1 MTDEWISSS
10 MRDFRIS
17 ARPSPCC
24 THAHSLIIAQF
35 FNIGLFYK
43 LSFQTLGD
51 SWQAQLY
58 LGILL
63 PLYIVF
69 CLFVLD
75 CCFCCCCCLV
85 VCLLIIISQRQ
96 SLGERSHYRER
107 CVPSQMRAAAEHS
120 CANALTEILLWY
132 QKYPLAKLWHPPC
145 PHTKQYNPLIW
156 KIWGGQILAVLIDKK
171 EVHCLPLKTFNAI
184 SIVPK
189 NKNFLWY
196 Q

>member
-1 MTDEWISSS
+1 MEWISSS

-43 LSFQTLGD
+43 LSFQTLG
-51 SWQAQLY
+51 QLASSIIFVY
-58 LGILL
+58 LFACV
-63 PLYIVF
+63 YCF

-75 CCFCCCCCLV
+75 CWFICCCLV

-96 SLGERSHYRER
+96 SLGERSHYRES

-132 QKYPLAKLWHPPC
+132 QKYPQVCKAMASPMPS
-145 PHTKQYNPLIW
+145 Y
-156 KIWGGQILAVLIDKK
+156 
-171 EVHCLPLKTFNAI
+171 KTI
-184 SIVPK
+184 
-189 NKNFLWY
+189 
-196 Q
+196 